1 MGHITI
7 MVAYFPINPA
17 DTGKDIWT
25 ANFKECVKATEW
37 VKCFLEGGGM
47 TETRNGTHTGL
58 LVLVCIWMHMQ
69 IH

>member
-7 MVAYFPINPA
+7 MVAYFPNNPT

-25 ANFKECVKATEW
+25 ANFKEHVKATEW

-47 TETRNGTHTGL
+47 TETRNGTD
-58 LVLVCIWMHMQ
+58 M
-69 IH
+69 